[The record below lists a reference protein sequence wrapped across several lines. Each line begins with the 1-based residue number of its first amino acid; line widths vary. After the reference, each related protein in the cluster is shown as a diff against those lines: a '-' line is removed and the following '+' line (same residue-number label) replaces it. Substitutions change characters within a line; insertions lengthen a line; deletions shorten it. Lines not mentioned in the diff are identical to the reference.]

1 MKKLIFYFLALAILC
16 IAVPAISQ
24 AASPGS
30 VTIYPWDPFNTTRI
44 LPSTILSVPQG
55 DSVSITAASDEFEP
69 ASFIL
74 KSTGTIY
81 GINITAPVLSDRNGH
96 TIPSSAMDIKLVKV
110 WYQNINLA
118 DEETWS
124 TTPYYNLVPELLL
137 HNDSLVDVNYTTQSN
152 SLSVK
157 FANGTIGNV
166 RISKP
171 TDVIPGD
178 ATFDDTATLQP
189 FTMKNAENKQVWITE
204 HVPAGQAPGTYTG
217 TIAITNSTGGS
228 LGNITFNVFVP
239 SFDLQPSP
247 LMYGT
252 FYRGVLSTNP
262 PAGISPIYKTQTQY
276 LADLQDMKNHGIL
289 YPISFQPSDAMMD
302 TSFYLRNI
310 TGMPKDKIF
319 WAGYPADEYFVWDA
333 TNLSNL
339 NRNVNNAK
347 NNAAKY
353 GISKLYS
360 YGSDEP
366 TNAQYMTQRTA
377 YTAIH
382 SDGAYVIN
390 SMGDWDNTAYNV
402 LGGYL
407 DWFNLAGPW
416 GTPDHVNA
424 TKLAQW
430 HSAGKKVTLYNYPQF
445 GIENATVYR
454 SNYGFQLWNDGYDG
468 EMDWAYQSYWTSS
481 VPWQMWNDWRGAY
494 YGTGFRDANMAYS
507 TSNGVIDT
515 IEWEGM
521 REAVDDTRYVQT
533 LITTDGRDATAKSIV
548 NTGLVRGISST
559 AIRTQ
564 IINQIL
570 TDRGVTPTPTPTPTP
585 ILTQTI
591 TPAPTPTPTPVQ
603 TLTPKPTPTP
613 TPAPTSVTVT
623 SPNGGEI
630 WKKDTS
636 HTVTWSYTGSPGS
649 YVTIVLTKR
658 GTNAGTIASNV
669 PIGSSGKGSY
679 LWKIPLYKQTGNDYK
694 ITIQSTS
701 RSTIKDTSNNY
712 FTIRY

>member
-1 MKKLIFYFLALAILC
+1 
-16 IAVPAISQ
+16 
-24 AASPGS
+24 
-30 VTIYPWDPFNTTRI
+30 
-44 LPSTILSVPQG
+44 
-55 DSVSITAASDEFEP
+55 
-69 ASFIL
+69 
-74 KSTGTIY
+74 
-81 GINITAPVLSDRNGH
+81 
-96 TIPSSAMDIKLVKV
+96 MDIKLVKV

-124 TTPYYNLVPELLL
+124 NTPYYNLVPELLL
-137 HNDSLVDVNYTTQSN
+137 HNDSLVNVNYTTQSN

-157 FANGTIGNV
+157 FANGTMGYI

-171 TDVIPGD
+171 TDVIPND
-178 ATFDDTATLQP
+178 ATFDDSATLQP
-189 FTMKNAENKQVWITE
+189 FTLNNAENKQVWITE
-204 HVPAGQAPGTYTG
+204 HVPAGQASGTYSG
-217 TIAITNSTGGS
+217 TIVIKNSTGGY
-228 LGNITFNVFVP
+228 LGNITVHVIVP

-252 FYRGVLSTNP
+252 FYRGVLSTNS

-319 WAGYPADEYFVWDA
+319 WAGYPADEYFVWDSA
-333 TNLSNL
+333 NLSKL
-339 NRNVNNAK
+339 NGNVKNARNNAT
-347 NNAAKY
+347 KY

-366 TNAQYMTQRTA
+366 TNAQYLTQRTA

-390 SMGDWDNTAYNV
+390 SMGDWDNTAYDV

-407 DWFNLAGPW
+407 DWLNLAGPW
-416 GTPDHVNA
+416 GTPNHVDA

-430 HSAGKKVTLYNYPQF
+430 HNAGKKVSLYNYPQF

-454 SNYGFQLWNDGYDG
+454 TNYGFQLWNDGYDG

-533 LITTDGRDATAKSIV
+533 FIVANGSTAAVKSIV
-548 NTGLVRGISST
+548 NTGLARGMSST

-564 IINQIL
+564 IVNQITTDSGITSIPTL
-570 TDRGVTPTPTPTPTP
+570 TPVPTPTPTLTPPPIPTP
-585 ILTQTI
+585 AKTPTLTPVPTPTPTLTPPL
-591 TPAPTPTPTPVQ
+591 TPAPTP
-603 TLTPKPTPTP
+603 
-613 TPAPTSVTVT
+613 APTSSVTVT

-630 WKKDTS
+630 WKKGTS
-636 HTVTWSYTGSPGS
+636 QPITWSYTGSPGS

-658 GTNAGTIASNV
+658 GSNAGTIASNV
-669 PIGSSGKGSY
+669 PIGSNGKGAY
-679 LWKIPLYKQTGNDYK
+679 LWKIPSYKQTGNDYK

-701 RSTIKDTSNNY
+701 RSSIKDTSNNY
-712 FTIRY
+712 FSIRY